1 VATGQVIGE
10 CRPTRGGASF
20 LAFLKKAVQPHRG
33 KQVHVVLDNLSTHT
47 SPDVMAWL
55 DKHPNVHF
63 HFTPVGSSWLNQT
76 WFGIITRQAIHRGTF
91 SSVQVLIRQIRDY
104 IDHWNTDARPFTR
117 TATAD
122 EILARVQLAQTTVR
136 HLVANNTK

>member
-47 SPDVMAWL
+47 
-55 DKHPNVHF
+55 HP
-63 HFTPVGSSWLNQT
+63 T
-76 WFGIITRQAIHRGTF
+76 
-91 SSVQVLIRQIRDY
+91 
-104 IDHWNTDARPFTR
+104 
-117 TATAD
+117 
-122 EILARVQLAQTTVR
+122 
-136 HLVANNTK
+136 